1 MEVTGRELN
10 AAMLTEYPPGKQKRP
25 DLSTGAFFYSV
36 SLTAVQH
43 QKTLIG

>member
-25 DLSTGAFFYSV
+25 DLSTGAFF
-36 SLTAVQH
+36 TASAQPPFNIR
-43 QKTLIG
+43 KR